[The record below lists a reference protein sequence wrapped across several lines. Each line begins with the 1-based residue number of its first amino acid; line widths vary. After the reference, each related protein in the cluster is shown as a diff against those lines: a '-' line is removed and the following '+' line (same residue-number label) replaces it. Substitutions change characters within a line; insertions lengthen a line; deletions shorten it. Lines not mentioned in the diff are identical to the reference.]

1 MSGWYKQQRNLSE
14 RPWFRN
20 SQMVHL
26 YHYLKERAYVTQ
38 GMYEGKIIRRG
49 SCPVTRSEMSEMTG
63 MSLRTIDRVLRSLID
78 CGEIIVKGNN
88 RFSVVTV
95 CDYDTY
101 EVSENLFGSTDG
113 TAVGTTTGTTDGTT
127 TGTAVGTTHL
137 STIEGRKKK
146 EEDSLTSPFS
156 PYKTER
162 ETRDVAL
169 EVKKL
174 YNKTFDGILRRWDR
188 LSTDMRIKVDT
199 CISRFGRQSV
209 DIVFDQVKH
218 EKFSMGDNDT
228 GFIADFAFIF
238 KLKNYEA
245 YLGRSELRK
254 KRGAQPQP
262 QPQQVEILSE
272 SQPTEEERLE
282 KCRKRYQDMIALC
295 EENPKSSSYTV
306 LRMAYQ
312 NGDLQKLGISW
323 VPNQN

>member
-78 CGEIIVKGNN
+78 CGEIIVNGNN
-88 RFSVVTV
+88 RFSVITV

-101 EVSENLFGSTDG
+101 EASESLFGSADGTTAGTTAGTTDG
-113 TAVGTTTGTTDGTT
+113 TAVGTT
-127 TGTAVGTTHL
+127 HL
-137 STIEGRKKK
+137 LTIEGRRKK
-146 EEDSLTSPFS
+146 EEDSLTSPYS

-169 EVKKL
+169 EVKEL
-174 YNKTFDGILRRWDR
+174 YNKTFDGVLRRWDR
-188 LSTDMRIKVDT
+188 LSAEMRIKVDT

-209 DIVFDQVKH
+209 DIVFDQVRH
-218 EKFSMGDNDT
+218 EKFSMGENDT

-254 KRGAQPQP
+254 KKSAQSQP
-262 QPQQVEILSE
+262 QPQQEQKPQQASAGSWLDAYNDNNNW
-272 SQPTEEERLE
+272 R
-282 KCRKRYQDMIALC
+282 
-295 EENPKSSSYTV
+295 PK
-306 LRMAYQ
+306 
-312 NGDLQKLGISW
+312 N
-323 VPNQN
+323 

>member
-78 CGEIIVKGNN
+78 CGEIIVNGNN

-101 EVSENLFGSTDG
+101 EAAESLFGSTDG
-113 TAVGTTTGTTDGTT
+113 TAAGTTDGTAA
-127 TGTAVGTTHL
+127 GTAHL
-137 STIEGRKKK
+137 LTIEGRRKK
-146 EEDSLTSPFS
+146 EEESLTRTFS

-174 YNKTFDGILRRWDR
+174 YNKTFDGVLRRWDR
-188 LSTDMRIKVDT
+188 LSAEMRIKVDT

-254 KRGAQPQP
+254 KKKSAQLQP
-262 QPQQVEILSE
+262 QPQQVEVHSE
-272 SQPTEEERLE
+272 PQPTREDRLE
-282 KCRKRYQDMIALC
+282 KCRRRYQDMIALC
-295 EENPKSSSYTV
+295 EENPKSSCYTA
-306 LRMAYQ
+306 LMTAYQ

-323 VPNQN
+323 IPNQN